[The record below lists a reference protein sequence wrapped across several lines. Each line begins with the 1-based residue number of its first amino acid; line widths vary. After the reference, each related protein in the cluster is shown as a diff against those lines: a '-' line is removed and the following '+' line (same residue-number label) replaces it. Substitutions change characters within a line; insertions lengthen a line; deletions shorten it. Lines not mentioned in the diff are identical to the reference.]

1 MKKFVALTTL
11 FVVALASVAFAEIT
25 LKGKVVDA
33 KTGKALAGANVR
45 LVGTSI
51 GIATNN
57 KGEFILEKIPDGT
70 YTLRASY
77 SGYEVGSM
85 KVNGN
90 KSDILFQLLATP
102 VNLNQ
107 VVVTGTGTHRRLK
120 DSPVPVEVI
129 SGSDLRQA
137 GVNSFEDALLLLN
150 PAFNIRPTVMGS
162 YFTLNGMSNKYI
174 LILVDGKKVAGDV
187 SNNTD
192 LSRIDMGRVKR
203 VEILK
208 GAASALYGSDAIAG
222 VINVITEQPKD
233 PISVQSKTRFGG
245 ESSFTQNAGV
255 DLNFGKFT
263 SSTSYQRRQMGGW
276 QLNPNEISGDTVIPT
291 RSESSSKFHS
301 NIVTQ
306 HFTYAPNEQLK
317 LYAQGSYFNR
327 EVNRPVQEKKND
339 GAYQYD
345 LTYMDY
351 NFGLGGKY
359 FMNDGAYISLDLYM
373 DNYEYNKLYTVA
385 QLDKKDTT
393 FRVGDEELTK
403 RQKYYNGNLKGVFRV
418 GEYNKLTLGTEYA
431 NDYMKNPGSLDE
443 PKEIYTLAVYAQDE
457 IRVWKN
463 LQILPGFRY
472 VYNEMFKNRFT
483 PKIALMYTLG
493 SFNFRTSYAAGFKTP
508 SIQELYYDYE
518 NRGAITIGNPDL
530 KPEKANYYNVNVEY
544 TGKYL
549 NISANGYIND
559 VKDIIEKYDIGATD
573 EDKANGIKTRNV
585 YHNLDK
591 ASIKG
596 FDISVNSYLGA
607 GFSAAGAY
615 NCVYAADG
623 EGRRLSESVRHAA
636 TFRGGW
642 THEWNK
648 YRLHVNVNGRI
659 QGSKYIYKKTTD
671 KKTGKD
677 IYTDVSAPK
686 YQLWNL
692 ATTHTFAPVGNF
704 LFELNAG
711 IDNLFDWTDDRPNGV
726 NYATLNPGRTFFA
739 SLVIR
744 FTK

>member
-233 PISVQSKTRFGG
+233 PISVQSKTRFGR

-659 QGSKYIYKKTTD
+659 QGSKYIYKVD
-671 KKTGKD
+671 SKTGK
-677 IYTDVSAPK
+677 ITDTSAPK

>member
-659 QGSKYIYKKTTD
+659 QGSKYISIKRQRTKRPGKT
-671 KKTGKD
+671 
-677 IYTDVSAPK
+677 YTRTSAPPSTNSGT
-686 YQLWNL
+686 LPPRILSRPWV
-692 ATTHTFAPVGNF
+692 TSC
-704 LFELNAG
+704 LN
-711 IDNLFDWTDDRPNGV
+711 
-726 NYATLNPGRTFFA
+726 
-739 SLVIR
+739 
-744 FTK
+744 

>member
-1 MKKFVALTTL
+1 MKRIVMLGMIFMLALVST
-11 FVVALASVAFAEIT
+11 SFAEIT
-25 LKGKVVDA
+25 LKGKVTDA
-33 KTGKALAGANVR
+33 KSGKALIGANVR

-57 KGEFILEKIPDGT
+57 KGEFILENIPDGT

-77 SGYEVGSM
+77 SGYEVASI
-85 KVNGN
+85 KVNSN
-90 KSDILFQLLATP
+90 KNDILFRLTATP

-120 DSPVPVEVI
+120 DSPVPIEVI
-129 SGSDLRQA
+129 SGTDLKSA

-150 PAFNIRPTVMGS
+150 PSFNIRPTVMGS

-192 LSRIDMGRVKR
+192 LSRIDMSRVKR
-203 VEILK
+203 IEILK

-222 VINVITEQPKD
+222 VINIITEQPKD

-245 ESSFTQNAGV
+245 ESSFSQNASV
-255 DLNFGKFT
+255 DLHFGKFT

-276 QLNPNEISGDTVIPT
+276 QLSPYEIDGDTAILT
-291 RSESSSKFHS
+291 RREASSKFHS
-301 NIVTQ
+301 NIVNQ
-306 HFTYAPNEQLK
+306 RFTYAPVKSLS
-317 LYAQGSYFNR
+317 LYAQGGYFDR
-327 EVNRPVQEKKND
+327 EVNRPVQEKKDD
-339 GAYQYD
+339 GGYTYD

-351 NFGLGGKY
+351 NIGVGGRY
-359 FMNDGAYISLDLYM
+359 QLNSTDYIALDLYM

-385 QLDKKDTT
+385 QVSKKDTT

-403 RQKYYNGNLKGVFRV
+403 RQKYYNGNLKGVFKL
-418 GEYNKLTLGTEYA
+418 GSYNKISAGTEY
-431 NDYMKNPGSLDE
+431 KR
-443 PKEIYTLAVYAQDE
+443 Q
-457 IRVWKN
+457 
-463 LQILPGFRY
+463 
-472 VYNEMFKNRFT
+472 
-483 PKIALMYTLG
+483 
-493 SFNFRTSYAAGFKTP
+493 SYAAGFKTP

-518 NRGAITIGNPDL
+518 ARGAITIGNPDL
-530 KPEKANYYNVNVEY
+530 KPEKANYYNINVEY
-544 TGKYL
+544 AGKYL
-549 NISANGYIND
+549 NVSVNGYIND
-559 VKDIIEKYDIGATD
+559 VKDIIEKYDVGVTD

-596 FDISVNSYLGA
+596 FDVTINSYLGA
-607 GFSAAGAY
+607 GFSAAGSY
-615 NCVYAADG
+615 NCVYAADDS
-623 EGRRLSESVRHAA
+623 GRRLSESVRHAA
-636 TFRGGW
+636 TFRAGW
-642 THEWNK
+642 SHEWNK
-648 YRLHVNVNGRI
+648 YKLRANINGRM

-671 KKTGKD
+671 KTTGKD

-704 LFELNAG
+704 LFEINAG
-711 IDNLFDWTDDRPNGV
+711 IDNIFDWTDDRPSGV
-726 NYATLNPGRTFFA
+726 NYATLNPGRTLFA
-739 SLVIR
+739 SLIIR

>member
-11 FVVALASVAFAEIT
+11 FVVALASIAFAEIT

-245 ESSFTQNAGV
+245 ESSFSQNAGV

-317 LYAQGSYFNR
+317 LCAQGSYFNR

-659 QGSKYIYKKTTD
+659 QGSKYIYKVD
-671 KKTGKD
+671 SKTGK
-677 IYTDVSAPK
+677 ITDTSAPK

>member
-11 FVVALASVAFAEIT
+11 FVVALASIAFAEIT

-245 ESSFTQNAGV
+245 ESSFSQNAGV

-301 NIVTQ
+301 NIITQ

-418 GEYNKLTLGTEYA
+418 GGYNKLTLGTEYA

-659 QGSKYIYKKTTD
+659 QGSKYIYKVD
-671 KKTGKD
+671 SKTGK
-677 IYTDVSAPK
+677 ITDTSAPK

-711 IDNLFDWTDDRPNGV
+711 IDNLFDWTDDRPHGV
-726 NYATLNPGRTFFA
+726 NYATLNPGSTFFA

>member
-1 MKKFVALTTL
+1 MKKIVVLTTL
-11 FVVALASVAFAEIT
+11 FVLALVSVSFAEIT

-33 KTGKALAGANVR
+33 KTGKVLVGANVR

-57 KGEFILEKIPDGT
+57 KGEFTLEKVPEGT

-77 SGYEVGSM
+77 SGYEVSSI
-85 KVNGN
+85 KVNAD
-90 KSDILFQLLATP
+90 KSDILFQLVATP

-120 DSPVPVEVI
+120 DSPVPVEVL
-129 SGSDLRQA
+129 SGTDLKHA
-137 GVNSFEDALLLLN
+137 GVTSFEDALLLLN
-150 PAFNIRPTVMGS
+150 PSFNIRPTVMGS
-162 YFTLNGMSNKYI
+162 YFTLNGMGNKYI

-203 VEILK
+203 IEILK

-222 VINVITEQPKD
+222 VINIITEQPKD

-245 ESSFTQNAGV
+245 ESSFTQNASV

-301 NIVTQ
+301 NIINQ
-306 HFTYAPNEQLK
+306 YFTYAPSEQLK

-327 EVNRPVQEKKND
+327 EINRPVQEKKND

-345 LTYMDY
+345 LTYEDY

-359 FMNDGAYISLDLYM
+359 LLNNGAYISLDLYM
-373 DNYEYNKLYTVA
+373 DNYEYNKLYTLA
-385 QLDKKDTT
+385 QLDKKDTL

-403 RQKYYNGNLKGVFRV
+403 RQKYYNGNLKGVFRL
-418 GEYNKLTLGTEYA
+418 GEYNKFTVGTEYA

-443 PKEIYTLAVYAQDE
+443 SKKNYTLALYAQDE
-457 IRVWKN
+457 IRIWKN

-483 PKIALMYTLG
+483 PKIAFMYTLG

-549 NISANGYIND
+549 NISVNGYIND
-559 VKDIIEKYDIGATD
+559 VKDIIEKYKVDLTQ
-573 EDKANGIKTRNV
+573 EDKDNGIKTRNV

-596 FDISVNSYLGA
+596 FDISINSYLGA

-615 NCVYAADG
+615 NCVYAADDA
-623 EGRRLSESVRHAA
+623 GRRLSESVRHAA
-636 TFRGGW
+636 TFRAGW

-648 YRLHVNVNGRI
+648 YRLHANINGRI
-659 QGSKYIYKKTTD
+659 QGSKYIYKVD
-671 KKTGKD
+671 SKTGA
-677 IYTDVSAPK
+677 ITDTSAPK

-692 ATTHTFAPVGNF
+692 STTHTFAPVGNF

-726 NYATLNPGRTFFA
+726 NYATLNPGRTLFA

>member
-1 MKKFVALTTL
+1 MKRIAVLTTL
-11 FVVALASVAFAEIT
+11 FMLALVSTSLGQIT
-25 LKGKVVDA
+25 LKGRVIDA
-33 KTGKALAGANVR
+33 KSGKALIGANVR
-45 LVGTSI
+45 LIGTSI
-51 GIATNN
+51 GIATDN
-57 KGEFILEKIPDGT
+57 KGAFILEKVPEGT

-77 SGYEVGSM
+77 SGYDVSSI

-90 KSDILFQLLATP
+90 KEEILFRLVATP

-129 SGSDLRQA
+129 SGTDLKNA

-150 PAFNIRPTVMGS
+150 PSFNIRPTVMGS

-192 LSRIDMGRVKR
+192 LARIDMGRVKR
-203 VEILK
+203 IEILK

-222 VINVITEQPKD
+222 VINVITEHPKD
-233 PISVQSKTRFGG
+233 PINVQSKTRVGG
-245 ESSFTQNAGV
+245 ESSFSQNANV
-255 DLNFGKFT
+255 DLNLGKFT

-276 QLNPNEISGDTVIPT
+276 QLSPYELDGDTVILSK
-291 RSESSSKFHS
+291 REASSRFYS
-301 NIVTQ
+301 NIVNQ
-306 HFTYAPNEQLK
+306 HFTYSPTKQLK
-317 LYAQGSYFNR
+317 LYVQGGYFDR
-327 EVNRPVQEKKND
+327 KVIRPVEKTKND
-339 GAYQYD
+339 GGYTYD

-351 NFGLGGKY
+351 NIGAGGRY
-359 FMNDGAYISLDLYM
+359 QLNEADYISLDFYV

-385 QLDKKDTT
+385 QVSKKDTT

-403 RQKYYNGNLKGVFRV
+403 RQKYYNANLKGVFKL
-418 GEYNKLTLGTEYA
+418 GDYNKISVGTEYT
-431 NDYMKNPGSLDE
+431 NDYMKNPGNLE
-443 PKEIYTLAVYAQDE
+443 KPEGIYTLALYAQDE
-457 IRVWKN
+457 IRLWKN

-472 VYNEMFKNRFT
+472 VYNEMFKNSFT

-493 SFNFRTSYAAGFKTP
+493 NFNFRASYAAGFKTP

-518 NRGAITIGNPDL
+518 NRGAITVGNPDL
-530 KPEKANYYNVNVEY
+530 KPEKANYYNMNVEY
-544 TGKYL
+544 AGKYL

-573 EDKANGIKTRNV
+573 EEKANGIKTHNM
-585 YHNLDK
+585 YQNLDK

-596 FDISVNSYLGA
+596 FDISANSYLGA
-607 GFSAAGAY
+607 GFSAAGSY
-615 NCVYAADG
+615 NCVYAADDSG
-623 EGRRLSESVRHAA
+623 HRLSESVRHAA
-636 TFRGGW
+636 TFRAGW
-642 THEWNK
+642 SHEWNK
-648 YRLHVNVNGRI
+648 YTLRANINGRI

-671 KKTGKD
+671 KKTGDD

-686 YQLWNL
+686 YQLWNF

-704 LFELNAG
+704 LFEINAG
-711 IDNLFDWTDDRPNGV
+711 IDNLFDWTDDRPSGV
-726 NYATLNPGRTFFA
+726 NYATLNPGRTLFA
-739 SLVIR
+739 SLIIR

>member
-11 FVVALASVAFAEIT
+11 FVLALVSVSFAEIT
-25 LKGKVVDA
+25 LKGKVIDA

-45 LVGTSI
+45 LTGTSI

-57 KGEFILEKIPDGT
+57 KGEFVLEKVPDGT

-77 SGYEVGSM
+77 SGYEVSSM
-85 KVNGN
+85 KINGN
-90 KSDILFQLLATP
+90 KNDIVFKLLATP

-120 DSPVPVEVI
+120 DSPVPVEVL

-203 VEILK
+203 IEILK

-222 VINVITEQPKD
+222 VINIITEQPKD
-233 PISVQSKTRFGG
+233 PINVQSKTRFGG
-245 ESSFTQNAGV
+245 ESSFSQNASV

-317 LYAQGSYFNR
+317 LYAQGSYFDR
-327 EVNRPVQEKKND
+327 EVNRPVLEKKGD

-359 FMNDGAYISLDLYM
+359 LLGNAAYISLDLYM

-385 QLDKKDTT
+385 QVAKKDTT

-403 RQKYYNGNLKGVFRV
+403 RQKYYNGNLKSVFRV
-418 GEYNKLTLGTEYA
+418 GEYNKLTVGTEYA
-431 NDYMKNPGSLDE
+431 NDYMKNPESLDE
-443 PKEIYTLAVYAQDE
+443 SKEIYTLAFYAQDE
-457 IRVWKN
+457 IRIWKN

-518 NRGAITIGNPDL
+518 GRGAITIGNPDL
-530 KPEKANYYNVNVEY
+530 KAEKANYYNVNVEY

-549 NISANGYIND
+549 NVSVNGYIND

-573 EDKANGIKTRNV
+573 EEKANGIKTHNV
-585 YHNLDK
+585 YHNLKK

-615 NCVYAADG
+615 NCVYAADDA
-623 EGRRLSESVRHAA
+623 GRRLSESVRHAA

-659 QGSKYIYKKTTD
+659 QGSKYIYKVD
-671 KKTGKD
+671 SKTGE
-677 IYTDVSAPK
+677 ITDTSAPK

-711 IDNLFDWTDDRPNGV
+711 IDNVFDWTDDRPNGV
-726 NYATLNPGRTFFA
+726 NYATLNPGRTLFA

>member
-659 QGSKYIYKKTTD
+659 QGSKYIYKVD
-671 KKTGKD
+671 SKTGK
-677 IYTDVSAPK
+677 ITDTSAPK

>member
-1 MKKFVALTTL
+1 MKKIVVLTTL
-11 FVVALASVAFAEIT
+11 FVLALVSVSFAEIT

-33 KTGKALAGANVR
+33 KTGKVLVGANVR

-57 KGEFILEKIPDGT
+57 KGEFTLEKVPEGT

-77 SGYEVGSM
+77 SGYEVSSI
-85 KVNGN
+85 KVNAD
-90 KSDILFQLLATP
+90 KSDILFQLVATP

-120 DSPVPVEVI
+120 DSPVPVEVL
-129 SGSDLRQA
+129 SGTDLKHA
-137 GVNSFEDALLLLN
+137 GVTSFEDALLLLN
-150 PAFNIRPTVMGS
+150 PSFNIRPTVMGS
-162 YFTLNGMSNKYI
+162 YFTLNGMGNKYI

-203 VEILK
+203 IEILK

-222 VINVITEQPKD
+222 VINIITEQPKN

-245 ESSFTQNAGV
+245 ESSFTQNASV

-301 NIVTQ
+301 NIINQ
-306 HFTYAPNEQLK
+306 YFTYAPSEQLK

-327 EVNRPVQEKKND
+327 EINRPVQEKKND

-345 LTYMDY
+345 LTYEDY

-359 FMNDGAYISLDLYM
+359 LLNNGAYISLDLYM
-373 DNYEYNKLYTVA
+373 DNYEYNKLYTLA
-385 QLDKKDTT
+385 QLDKKDTL

-403 RQKYYNGNLKGVFRV
+403 RQKYYNGNLKGVFWV
-418 GEYNKLTLGTEYA
+418 GEYNKFTVGTEYA

-443 PKEIYTLAVYAQDE
+443 SKKNYTLALYAQDE
-457 IRVWKN
+457 IRIWKN

-483 PKIALMYTLG
+483 PKIAFMYTLG

-518 NRGAITIGNPDL
+518 NRGAITIGNPNL

-549 NISANGYIND
+549 NISVNGYIND
-559 VKDIIEKYDIGATD
+559 VKDIIEKYKVDLTQ
-573 EDKANGIKTRNV
+573 EDKDNGIKTRNV

-596 FDISVNSYLGA
+596 FDISINSYLGA

-615 NCVYAADG
+615 NCVYAADDA
-623 EGRRLSESVRHAA
+623 GRRLSESVRHAA
-636 TFRGGW
+636 TFRAGW

-648 YRLHVNVNGRI
+648 YRLHANINGRI
-659 QGSKYIYKKTTD
+659 QGSKYIYKVD
-671 KKTGKD
+671 SKTGA
-677 IYTDVSAPK
+677 ITNTSAPK

-692 ATTHTFAPVGNF
+692 STTHTFAPVGNF

-711 IDNLFDWTDDRPNGV
+711 IDNIFDWTDDRPNGV
-726 NYATLNPGRTFFA
+726 NYATLNPGRTLFA

>member
-11 FVVALASVAFAEIT
+11 FVVALASIAFAEIT

-245 ESSFTQNAGV
+245 ESSFSQNAGV

-327 EVNRPVQEKKND
+327 EVKRPVQEKKND

-659 QGSKYIYKKTTD
+659 QGSKYIYKVD
-671 KKTGKD
+671 SKTGK
-677 IYTDVSAPK
+677 ITDTSAPK

-726 NYATLNPGRTFFA
+726 NYATLNPGRTLFA

>member
-11 FVVALASVAFAEIT
+11 FVVALASIAFAEIT

-245 ESSFTQNAGV
+245 ESSFSQNAGV

-301 NIVTQ
+301 NIITQ

-418 GEYNKLTLGTEYA
+418 GGYNKLTLGTEYA

-659 QGSKYIYKKTTD
+659 QGSKYIYKVD
-671 KKTGKD
+671 SKTGK
-677 IYTDVSAPK
+677 ITDTSAPK

>member
-1 MKKFVALTTL
+1 MKKIVVLTTL
-11 FVVALASVAFAEIT
+11 FVLALVSVSFAEIT

-33 KTGKALAGANVR
+33 KTGKVLVGANVR
-45 LVGTSI
+45 LIGTSI

-57 KGEFILEKIPDGT
+57 KGEFTLEKVPEGT

-77 SGYEVGSM
+77 SGYEVSSI
-85 KVNGN
+85 KVNAD
-90 KSDILFQLLATP
+90 KSDILFQLVATP

-120 DSPVPVEVI
+120 DSPVPVEVL
-129 SGSDLRQA
+129 SGTDLKHA
-137 GVNSFEDALLLLN
+137 GVPSFEDALLLLN
-150 PAFNIRPTVMGS
+150 PSFNIRPTVMGS
-162 YFTLNGMSNKYI
+162 YFTLNGMGNKYI

-203 VEILK
+203 IEILK

-222 VINVITEQPKD
+222 VINIITEQPKN

-245 ESSFTQNAGV
+245 ESSFTQNASV

-263 SSTSYQRRQMGGW
+263 SSTSYQRRQMDGW

-301 NIVTQ
+301 NIINQ
-306 HFTYAPNEQLK
+306 YFTYAPSEQLK

-327 EVNRPVQEKKND
+327 EINRPVQEKKND

-345 LTYMDY
+345 LTYEDY

-359 FMNDGAYISLDLYM
+359 LLNNGAYISLDLYM
-373 DNYEYNKLYTVA
+373 DNYEYNKLYTLA
-385 QLDKKDTT
+385 QLDKKDTL

-403 RQKYYNGNLKGVFRV
+403 RQKYYNGNLKGVFWV
-418 GEYNKLTLGTEYA
+418 GEYNKFTVGTEYA

-443 PKEIYTLAVYAQDE
+443 SKKNYTLALYAQDE
-457 IRVWKN
+457 IRIWKN

-483 PKIALMYTLG
+483 PKIAFMYTLG

-549 NISANGYIND
+549 NISVNGYIND
-559 VKDIIEKYDIGATD
+559 VKDIIEKYKVDLTQ
-573 EDKANGIKTRNV
+573 EDKDNGIKTRNV

-596 FDISVNSYLGA
+596 FDISINSYLGA

-615 NCVYAADG
+615 NCVYAADDA
-623 EGRRLSESVRHAA
+623 GRRLSESVRHAA
-636 TFRGGW
+636 TFRAGW

-648 YRLHVNVNGRI
+648 YRLHANINGRI
-659 QGSKYIYKKTTD
+659 QGSKYIYKVD
-671 KKTGKD
+671 SKTGA
-677 IYTDVSAPK
+677 ITDTSAPK

-692 ATTHTFAPVGNF
+692 STTHTFAPVGNF

-711 IDNLFDWTDDRPNGV
+711 IDNIFDWTDDRPNGV
-726 NYATLNPGRTFFA
+726 NYATLNPGRTLFA

>member
-1 MKKFVALTTL
+1 MKKIVVLTTL
-11 FVVALASVAFAEIT
+11 FVLALVSVSFAEIT

-33 KTGKALAGANVR
+33 KTGKVLVGANVR

-57 KGEFILEKIPDGT
+57 KGEFTLEKVPEGT

-77 SGYEVGSM
+77 SGYEVSSI
-85 KVNGN
+85 KVNAD
-90 KSDILFQLLATP
+90 KSDILFQLVATP

-120 DSPVPVEVI
+120 DSPVPVEVL
-129 SGSDLRQA
+129 SGTDLKHA
-137 GVNSFEDALLLLN
+137 GVTSFEDALLLLN
-150 PAFNIRPTVMGS
+150 PSFNIRPTVMGS

-174 LILVDGKKVAGDV
+174 LILIDGKKVAGDV

-203 VEILK
+203 IEILK

-222 VINVITEQPKD
+222 VINIITEQPKN

-245 ESSFTQNAGV
+245 ESSFTQNASV

-276 QLNPNEISGDTVIPT
+276 QLNPNKISGDTVIPT

-301 NIVTQ
+301 NIINQ
-306 HFTYAPNEQLK
+306 YFTYTPSEQFK

-345 LTYMDY
+345 LTYEDY

-359 FMNDGAYISLDLYM
+359 LLSNGAYISLDLYM
-373 DNYEYNKLYTVA
+373 DNYEYNKLYTLA
-385 QLDKKDTT
+385 QLDKKDTL

-418 GEYNKLTLGTEYA
+418 GEYNKFTVGTEYA

-443 PKEIYTLAVYAQDE
+443 SKKNYTLALYAQDE
-457 IRVWKN
+457 IRIWKN

-483 PKIALMYTLG
+483 PKIAFMYTLG

-549 NISANGYIND
+549 NISVNGYIND
-559 VKDIIEKYDIGATD
+559 VKDIIEKYEDDLTQ
-573 EDKANGIKTRNV
+573 EDKDNGIETRNV
-585 YHNLDK
+585 YRNLDK

-596 FDISVNSYLGA
+596 FDISINSYLGA

-615 NCVYAADG
+615 NCVYAADDA
-623 EGRRLSESVRHAA
+623 GRRLSESVRHAA
-636 TFRGGW
+636 TFRAGW

-648 YRLHVNVNGRI
+648 YRLHANINGRI
-659 QGSKYIYKKTTD
+659 QGSKYIYKVD
-671 KKTGKD
+671 SKTGA
-677 IYTDVSAPK
+677 ITDTSAPK

-692 ATTHTFAPVGNF
+692 STTHTFAPVGNF

-726 NYATLNPGRTFFA
+726 NYATLNPGRTLFA

>member
-1 MKKFVALTTL
+1 
-11 FVVALASVAFAEIT
+11 
-25 LKGKVVDA
+25 
-33 KTGKALAGANVR
+33 
-45 LVGTSI
+45 
-51 GIATNN
+51 
-57 KGEFILEKIPDGT
+57 
-70 YTLRASY
+70 
-77 SGYEVGSM
+77 
-85 KVNGN
+85 
-90 KSDILFQLLATP
+90 
-102 VNLNQ
+102 
-107 VVVTGTGTHRRLK
+107 
-120 DSPVPVEVI
+120 
-129 SGSDLRQA
+129 
-137 GVNSFEDALLLLN
+137 
-150 PAFNIRPTVMGS
+150 
-162 YFTLNGMSNKYI
+162 
-174 LILVDGKKVAGDV
+174 
-187 SNNTD
+187 
-192 LSRIDMGRVKR
+192 
-203 VEILK
+203 
-208 GAASALYGSDAIAG
+208 
-222 VINVITEQPKD
+222 
-233 PISVQSKTRFGG
+233 
-245 ESSFTQNAGV
+245 
-255 DLNFGKFT
+255 
-263 SSTSYQRRQMGGW
+263 
-276 QLNPNEISGDTVIPT
+276 
-291 RSESSSKFHS
+291 
-301 NIVTQ
+301 
-306 HFTYAPNEQLK
+306 
-317 LYAQGSYFNR
+317 
-327 EVNRPVQEKKND
+327 
-339 GAYQYD
+339 
-345 LTYMDY
+345 MDY

-659 QGSKYIYKKTTD
+659 QGSKYIYKVD
-671 KKTGKD
+671 SKTGK
-677 IYTDVSAPK
+677 ITDTSAPK

>member
-1 MKKFVALTTL
+1 MKKIVVLTTL
-11 FVVALASVAFAEIT
+11 FMLALVSTSLCQIT

-33 KTGKALAGANVR
+33 KNGKALVGANVR
-45 LVGTSI
+45 LIGTSI

-57 KGEFILEKIPDGT
+57 KGEFILNRVPEGT

-77 SGYEVGSM
+77 SGYEVSSM
-85 KVNGN
+85 KINSS
-90 KSDILFQLLATP
+90 KSDILFRLTATP

-120 DSPVPVEVI
+120 DSPVPVEVLN
-129 SGSDLRQA
+129 GTDLKHA
-137 GVNSFEDALLLLN
+137 GVTSFEDALLLLN
-150 PAFNIRPTVMGS
+150 PSFNIRPTAMGS

-174 LILVDGKKVAGDV
+174 LILVDGKKLAGDV

-203 VEILK
+203 IEILK

-222 VINVITEQPKD
+222 VINVIMEQPKD

-245 ESSFTQNAGV
+245 NSSFTQNASL
-255 DLNFGKFT
+255 DLNLGKVT
-263 SSTSYQRRQMGGW
+263 SSTSYQRRQSDGW
-276 QLNPNEISGDTVIPT
+276 QLSPYKISADTVIPT
-291 RSESSSKFHS
+291 RSESSSSFSS
-301 NIVTQ
+301 NIVNQ
-306 HFTYAPNEQLK
+306 HFTYSPVKNVN
-317 LYAQGSYFNR
+317 LYLQGSYFDK
-327 EVNRPVQEKKND
+327 EVNRPVEAKKSD
-339 GAYQYD
+339 GGYQYD

-351 NFGLGGKY
+351 NIGLGGKY
-359 FMNDGAYISLDLYM
+359 FLDKGAYLSLDLYM

-385 QLDKKDTT
+385 QVDGKDTT
-393 FRVGDEELTK
+393 FRIGDEELTK

-418 GEYNKLTLGTEYA
+418 GDYNKFTVGTEYVD
-431 NDYMKNPGSLDE
+431 DYMKNPGSLDE
-443 PKEIYTLAVYAQDE
+443 PKEIYTLALYAQDE
-457 IRVWKN
+457 IRLWKN

-483 PKIALMYTLG
+483 PKIALMYTWG
-493 SFNFRTSYAAGFKTP
+493 SFNFRTSYASGFKTP
-508 SIQELYYDYE
+508 SLQELYYDYE
-518 NRGAITIGNPDL
+518 NRGAVTVGNPDL
-530 KPEKANYYNVNVEY
+530 EPEKSNYYNINIEY
-544 TGKYL
+544 TGKHL
-549 NISANGYIND
+549 NVSFNGYIND
-559 VKDIIEKYDIGATD
+559 IKDVIDKYKVDLTD
-573 EDKANGIKTRNV
+573 EDKANNITSRNL
-585 YHNLDK
+585 YRNLDK
-591 ASIKG
+591 ARIEG

-623 EGRRLSESVRHAA
+623 EGRRLGESVRHAA

-648 YRLHVNVNGRI
+648 YRLHANINGRI
-659 QGSKYIYKKTTD
+659 QGSKYIYKQVTN
-671 KKTGKD
+671 KKTGE
-677 IYTDVSAPK
+677 ITYTDESAPK

-692 ATTHTFAPVGNF
+692 STTHTFAPVGNF
-704 LFELNAG
+704 LFEVNAG
-711 IDNLFDWTDDRPNGV
+711 IDNIFDWTDDRPNGV

-744 FTK
+744 FTQ

>member
-1 MKKFVALTTL
+1 MKKIVVLTTL
-11 FVVALASVAFAEIT
+11 FVLALVSVSFAEIT

-33 KTGKALAGANVR
+33 KTGKVLIGANVR
-45 LVGTSI
+45 LIGTSI

-57 KGEFILEKIPDGT
+57 KGEFTLEKVPEGT

-77 SGYEVGSM
+77 SGYDVSSI
-85 KVNGN
+85 KVNAD
-90 KSDILFQLLATP
+90 KSDILFQLVATP

-120 DSPVPVEVI
+120 DSPVPVEVL
-129 SGSDLRQA
+129 SGTDLKHA
-137 GVNSFEDALLLLN
+137 GVTSFEDALLLLN
-150 PAFNIRPTVMGS
+150 PSFNIRPTVMGS
-162 YFTLNGMSNKYI
+162 YFTLNGMGNKYI

-203 VEILK
+203 IEILK

-222 VINVITEQPKD
+222 VINIITEQPKD

-245 ESSFTQNAGV
+245 ESSFTQNASV
-255 DLNFGKFT
+255 DMNFGKFT
-263 SSTSYQRRQMGGW
+263 SSTSYQRRQMGSW

-301 NIVTQ
+301 NIINQ
-306 HFTYAPNEQLK
+306 YFTYAPSEQLK

-327 EVNRPVQEKKND
+327 EVNRPVQEKKDD

-345 LTYMDY
+345 LTYEDY

-359 FMNDGAYISLDLYM
+359 LLNNGAYISLDLYM
-373 DNYEYNKLYTVA
+373 DNYEYNKLYTLA
-385 QLDKKDTT
+385 QLDKKDTL

-418 GEYNKLTLGTEYA
+418 GEYNKFTVGTEYA

-443 PKEIYTLAVYAQDE
+443 SKKNYTLALYAQDE
-457 IRVWKN
+457 IRIWKN

-483 PKIALMYTLG
+483 PKIAFMYTLG

-530 KPEKANYYNVNVEY
+530 KPEKANYYNLNVEY

-549 NISANGYIND
+549 NISMNGYIND
-559 VKDIIEKYDIGATD
+559 VKDIIEKYKVDLTQD
-573 EDKANGIKTRNV
+573 DKDNGIKTRNV

-596 FDISVNSYLGA
+596 FDISINSYLGA

-615 NCVYAADG
+615 NCVYAADDA
-623 EGRRLSESVRHAA
+623 GRRLSESVRHAA
-636 TFRGGW
+636 TFRAGW

-648 YRLHVNVNGRI
+648 YRLHANINGRI
-659 QGSKYIYKKTTD
+659 QGSKYIYKVD
-671 KKTGKD
+671 SKTGA
-677 IYTDVSAPK
+677 ITDTSAPK

-692 ATTHTFAPVGNF
+692 STTHTFAPVGNF

-711 IDNLFDWTDDRPNGV
+711 IDNFFDWTDDRPNGV
-726 NYATLNPGRTFFA
+726 NYATLNPGRTLFA

>member
-11 FVVALASVAFAEIT
+11 FVVALASIAFAEIT

-245 ESSFTQNAGV
+245 ESSFSQNAGV

-659 QGSKYIYKKTTD
+659 QGSKYIYKVD
-671 KKTGKD
+671 SKTGK
-677 IYTDVSAPK
+677 ITDTSAPK

-726 NYATLNPGRTFFA
+726 NYATLNPGRTLFA

>member
-11 FVVALASVAFAEIT
+11 FVVALASIAFAEIT

-245 ESSFTQNAGV
+245 ESSFSQNAGV

-393 FRVGDEELTK
+393 DRVGDEELTK

-659 QGSKYIYKKTTD
+659 QGSKYIYKVD
-671 KKTGKD
+671 SKTGK
-677 IYTDVSAPK
+677 ITDTSAPK

-726 NYATLNPGRTFFA
+726 NYATLNPGRTLFA

>member
-25 LKGKVVDA
+25 LKGKVIDA

-137 GVNSFEDALLLLN
+137 GVNSFEDVLLLLN

-203 VEILK
+203 IEILK

-245 ESSFTQNAGV
+245 ESSFSQNAGV

-291 RSESSSKFHS
+291 RKESSSKFHS

-317 LYAQGSYFNR
+317 LYAQGSYFDR

-339 GAYQYD
+339 GGYQYD

-385 QLDKKDTT
+385 QVSKKDTT
-393 FRVGDEELTK
+393 FHVGDEDLTK
-403 RQKYYNGNLKGVFRV
+403 RQKYYNGNLKGVFKA
-418 GEYNKLTLGTEYA
+418 GKYNKISVGTEYT

-443 PKEIYTLAVYAQDE
+443 PKEIYTLALYAQDE
-457 IRVWKN
+457 IRVWEK

-472 VYNEMFKNRFT
+472 VYNEMFKNSFT
-483 PKIALMYTLG
+483 PKIALMYSLG
-493 SFNFRTSYAAGFKTP
+493 SFNFRTSYAMGFKTP

-518 NRGAITIGNPDL
+518 NRGSITIGNPDL
-530 KPEKANYYNVNVEY
+530 KPEKSNYYNLNIEY
-544 TGKYL
+544 TGKHL
-549 NISANGYIND
+549 NVALNGYIND
-559 VKDIIEKYDIGATD
+559 VKDIISDYKVDPTE
-573 EDKANGIKTRNV
+573 EEKANGIANKKL
-585 YHNLDK
+585 YQNLDK
-591 ASIKG
+591 ATIKG

-659 QGSKYIYKKTTD
+659 QGSKYIYKVD
-671 KKTGKD
+671 SKTGK
-677 IYTDVSAPK
+677 ITDTSAPK

-726 NYATLNPGRTFFA
+726 NYATLNPGRTLFA

>member
-245 ESSFTQNAGV
+245 ESSFSQNAGV

-301 NIVTQ
+301 NIITQ

-418 GEYNKLTLGTEYA
+418 GGYNKLTLGTEYA

-659 QGSKYIYKKTTD
+659 QGSKYIYKVD
-671 KKTGKD
+671 SKTGK
-677 IYTDVSAPK
+677 ITDTSAPK

>member
-1 MKKFVALTTL
+1 MKRIVMLGMIFMLALVST
-11 FVVALASVAFAEIT
+11 SFAEIT
-25 LKGKVVDA
+25 LKGKVTDA
-33 KTGKALAGANVR
+33 KSGKALIGANVR

-57 KGEFILEKIPDGT
+57 KGEFILENIPDGT

-77 SGYEVGSM
+77 SGYEVASI
-85 KVNGN
+85 KVNSN
-90 KSDILFQLLATP
+90 KNDILFRLTATP

-120 DSPVPVEVI
+120 DSPVPIEVI
-129 SGSDLRQA
+129 SGTDLKSA

-150 PAFNIRPTVMGS
+150 PSFNIRPTVMGS

-192 LSRIDMGRVKR
+192 LSRIDMSRVKR
-203 VEILK
+203 IEILK

-222 VINVITEQPKD
+222 VINIITEQPKD

-245 ESSFTQNAGV
+245 ESSFSQNASV
-255 DLNFGKFT
+255 DLHFGKFT

-276 QLNPNEISGDTVIPT
+276 QLSPYEIDGDTAILT
-291 RSESSSKFHS
+291 RREASSKFHS
-301 NIVTQ
+301 NIVNQ
-306 HFTYAPNEQLK
+306 RFTYAPVKSLS
-317 LYAQGSYFNR
+317 LYAQGGYFDR
-327 EVNRPVQEKKND
+327 EVNRPVQEKKDD
-339 GAYQYD
+339 GGYTYD

-351 NFGLGGKY
+351 NIGVGGRY
-359 FMNDGAYISLDLYM
+359 QLNSPDYIALDLYM

-385 QLDKKDTT
+385 QVSKKDTT

-403 RQKYYNGNLKGVFRV
+403 RQKYYNGNLKGVFKL
-418 GEYNKLTLGTEYA
+418 GSYNKISAGTEYT
-431 NDYMKNPGSLDE
+431 NDYMKNPGNLEE
-443 PKEIYTLAVYAQDE
+443 PEEIYTLALYAQDE
-457 IRVWKN
+457 IRLWKN

-518 NRGAITIGNPDL
+518 ARGAITIGNPDL
-530 KPEKANYYNVNVEY
+530 KPEKANYYNINAEY
-544 TGKYL
+544 AGKYL
-549 NISANGYIND
+549 NVSVNGYIND
-559 VKDIIEKYDIGATD
+559 VKDIIEKYDVGVTD

-596 FDISVNSYLGA
+596 FDVTINSYLGA
-607 GFSAAGAY
+607 GFSAAGSY
-615 NCVYAADG
+615 NCVYAADDS
-623 EGRRLSESVRHAA
+623 GRRLSESVRHAA
-636 TFRGGW
+636 TFRAGW
-642 THEWNK
+642 SHEWNK
-648 YRLHVNVNGRI
+648 YKLRANINGRM

-671 KKTGKD
+671 KTTGKD

-704 LFELNAG
+704 LFEINAG
-711 IDNLFDWTDDRPNGV
+711 IDNIFDWTDDRPSGV
-726 NYATLNPGRTFFA
+726 NYATLNPGRTLFA